1 MNIITGY
8 KGLYQ
13 PLIYAQHEERKQ
25 MIQTQSLQYHKL
37 RQSYKVS
44 LNSEFQRRLLGI
56 NWKDKVKNEEILK
69 RITIEKFED

>member
-1 MNIITGY
+1 
-8 KGLYQ
+8 
-13 PLIYAQHEERKQ
+13 

>member
-1 MNIITGY
+1 MNIITGH

-13 PLIYAQHEERKQ
+13 PLIYAQHEEKKQ
-25 MIQTQSLQYHKL
+25 KIQTQSLQYHKL

-69 RITIEKFED
+69 RITIEKFE